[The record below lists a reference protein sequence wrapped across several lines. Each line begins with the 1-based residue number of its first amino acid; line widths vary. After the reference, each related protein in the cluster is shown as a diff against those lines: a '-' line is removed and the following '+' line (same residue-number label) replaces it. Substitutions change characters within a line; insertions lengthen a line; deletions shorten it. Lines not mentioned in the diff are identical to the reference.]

1 MHPPSSTSNDITLIL
16 LYLVTTWLLWQ
27 LGSLWWLQ
35 GVSWWNK
42 VGFVMF
48 CLLFHYL
55 SPSPLTPSSILE
67 KVCHAHTLLSLS
79 ILQTVQVGCGCWD
92 FLLAYRLVVLIFCL
106 HFSYLLVHLT
116 KLLATVWTRLP
127 LTLICFLYFPEYP
140 CTNIISSLL
149 PPISLL
155 PLLSI
160 PRIITITSVIIVEVG
175 FQ

>member
-1 MHPPSSTSNDITLIL
+1 MTLLWYCSTS
-16 LYLVTTWLLWQ
+16 WQ
-27 LGSLWWLQ
+27 LGSLATWSLFGGCRGLLLEQ
-35 GVSWWNK
+35 S
-42 VGFVMF
+42 GFWYIL